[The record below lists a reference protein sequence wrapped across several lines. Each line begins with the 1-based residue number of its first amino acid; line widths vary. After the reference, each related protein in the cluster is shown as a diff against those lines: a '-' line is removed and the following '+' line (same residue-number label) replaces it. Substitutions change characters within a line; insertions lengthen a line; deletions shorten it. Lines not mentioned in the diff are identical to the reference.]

1 MSVAYVTEKELSTSV
16 VVLTSQQETVIV
28 METN

>member
-16 VVLTSQQETVIV
+16 VVQTSQQETVIV